1 MTRSKGF
8 TLIEL
13 MVVVALLAITAAI
26 AVPNLT
32 NLIRNNQIQA
42 KADELS
48 SLLQYARSEAVAK
61 RKTVTVEAKPADKKW
76 IVTADGTE
84 LRSLDY
90 NPAQVD
96 VKPSNNSLTF
106 NARGTANR
114 NVKVG
119 ICRDTD
125 KASGY
130 MLEVMHSGAAYLYPR
145 GKQDTA
151 GTTLASCT
159 PS

>member
-1 MTRSKGF
+1 MTRFKGF

-13 MVVVALLAITAAI
+13 MVIIAIVAITAAI
-26 AVPNLT
+26 AVPNFT
-32 NLIRNNQIQA
+32 NLIRNNQVQA

-48 SLLQYARSEAVAK
+48 SLIQYARSEAVTK
-61 RKTVTVEAKPADKKW
+61 RTDVTVEAKPADKKW
-76 IVTADGTE
+76 VVTAGTTE

-90 NPAQVD
+90 NPAQAD
-96 VKPSNNSLTF
+96 IKPTNNSLTF

-114 NVKVG
+114 NVKIG
-119 ICRDTD
+119 ICRDAD
-125 KASGY
+125 KANGY
-130 MLEVMHSGAAYLYPR
+130 MLEVMHSGATYLYPR

-151 GTTLASCT
+151 GTVLASCT